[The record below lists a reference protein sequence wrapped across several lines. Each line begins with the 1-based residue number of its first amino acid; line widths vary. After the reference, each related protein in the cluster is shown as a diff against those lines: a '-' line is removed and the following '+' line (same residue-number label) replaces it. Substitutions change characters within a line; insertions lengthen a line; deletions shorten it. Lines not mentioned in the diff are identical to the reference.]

1 MYANSISLAAEAD
14 ICFILDIEKNFNSNA
29 EELTTIY
36 LESLDQSKCVN
47 ANVNPDCIITLD
59 CKTVFQTERISIL
72 DAVLCIP
79 KATKVELGEIL
90 IS

>member
-1 MYANSISLAAEAD
+1 MIKNLK
-14 ICFILDIEKNFNSNA
+14 EKQKK
-29 EELTTIY
+29 LTTIY